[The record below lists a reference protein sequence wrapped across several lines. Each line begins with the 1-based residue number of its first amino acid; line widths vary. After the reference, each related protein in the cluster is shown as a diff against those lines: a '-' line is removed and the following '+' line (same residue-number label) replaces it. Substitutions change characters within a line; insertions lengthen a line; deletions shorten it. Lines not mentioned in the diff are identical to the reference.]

1 MVREYWYF
9 GSGDKIIFSVLN
21 HLGAEYLRHTGHQL
35 DADLLRLGTIN
46 LAHQIIL
53 KFSENSLFFFLTFFK
68 SEPDK
73 ECLPMGFIA
82 MFKL

>member
-46 LAHQIIL
+46 LTRQIIFN
-53 KFSENSLFFFLTFFK
+53 FSENSLFFFLTIF
-68 SEPDK
+68 ENDPDNK
-73 ECLPMGFIA
+73 CLPMGF
-82 MFKL
+82 MSC